1 MTRLTG
7 TATRVTVC
15 VRETS
20 RLSSGS
26 EDPPVAEGP
35 VIRRDREVIR
45 YGGRDAP
52 GRKGGQAS

>member
-7 TATRVTVC
+7 DATRVTVR
-15 VRETS
+15 VQETS

-26 EDPPVAEGP
+26 EDPPVAEGL

-45 YGGRDAP
+45 YAGRGAP
-52 GRKGGQAS
+52 GPKGGQAS